1 MVQETALK
9 ELETYWDDNVWDEEA
24 EDGLREAAQEAGE
37 DSEEEGG
44 EAAGAP
50 EVDLSRTT
58 FPEIAKRLEPTPHGF
73 FDDAPA
79 YYKTALTDEGDIA
92 HRVHN
97 LLQKYLTVTDPKD
110 RSIFRPQLISAYWEF
125 LRGVARKAPGKLAE
139 PKKFMLRFNMLHPG
153 FVKAETKDYFA
164 SFVTEN
170 ELNQPVYYVD
180 EWLKAV
186 GTGVVAASTTDEVK
200 VARGN
205 AKMKIKQFLEKANGK
220 LEGSRTLLK
229 AKTQQRREV
238 EQALAKHTEEAME
251 HSPFA
256 GLADVSDVYGDGQR
270 RAFNEIQNGIRELLK
285 YDREMTVMIRDYN
298 QAEEDVKML
307 KAKAELDSGE
317 DVLDLQ
323 AVDSEFDTI
332 RQAVKMTVGRQGN
345 HYPMLSKDYF
355 QCGPNDVGFRE
366 NVLGLLARI
375 ESIDTEAFCRVHKN
389 RVNRIVPYVVLVPC
403 YGDTGVCWEPFD
415 KRNRATSRGRVFIP
429 MYPRNLYV
437 AVLSAV
443 ADLRWQVAKEK
454 ASYYWME
461 EGLTGQYYQW
471 YLAQKLKGDVKEFF
485 VQDYILWM
493 TKEAE
498 GIQKLDKTIRGT
510 FWRHMPFA
518 QEIKD
523 KLKTR
528 SYVYQELC
536 QRDLNRA
543 MSDGY

>member
-1 MVQETALK
+1 MVQETALN
-9 ELETYWDDNVWDEEA
+9 ELDTYWDDNIWDEDAEA
-24 EDGLREAAQEAGE
+24 ERPEDAGDSGPGEREAEAGS
-37 DSEEEGG
+37 D
-44 EAAGAP
+44 
-50 EVDLSRTT
+50 VDLSRTT
-58 FPEIAKRLEPTPHGF
+58 FPEIKKRLEPRPHRF

-79 YYKTALTDEGDIA
+79 YYKAALTDEGDIA
-92 HRVHN
+92 HRVHS
-97 LLQKYLTVTDPKD
+97 LLQKYLTVTNPKD

-139 PKKFMLRFNMLHPG
+139 PKRFTLRFNLLHPG
-153 FVKAETKDYFA
+153 FVKPETKDYFA

-170 ELNQPVYYVD
+170 ELNQPVHYVD

-200 VARGN
+200 VARN
-205 AKMKIKQFLEKANGK
+205 NTKMKIKQFLEKANGK

-238 EQALAKHTEEAME
+238 EHALARYTEEATA
-251 HSPFA
+251 HSPFG
-256 GLADVSDVYGDGQR
+256 GLDGVSDVYGDGQR

-285 YDREMTVMIRDYN
+285 YDREMAVLIRDYSR
-298 QAEEDVKML
+298 AEEDVKIL
-307 KAKAELDSGE
+307 KGKAELDSGE

-332 RQAVKMTVGRQGN
+332 RQAAKMTVGRQGN

-366 NVLGLLARI
+366 NVLALLSRI
-375 ESIDTEAFCRVHKN
+375 ESIDTEAFCRVHNN
-389 RVNRIVPYVVLVPC
+389 RINRIVPYIVLVPC
-403 YGDTGVCWEPFD
+403 YGDTGICWEPFD

-498 GIQKLDKTIRGT
+498 GIQKLDKTVRGT